1 MKDKRATIF
10 YFFMALI
17 LLDFGNQLRKVFQ
30 NPLVIQK
37 IDNPVFSIVNVNNT
51 GSAFSLFQNSA
62 EILAIF
68 GILAII
74 FVGVYVIKFVSFEE
88 KNKLLSLTLFSAGAL
103 GNAIER
109 MQFGSVGDYFKLN
122 FIDFPIFNA
131 FDIMICTG
139 IFLYCICILLE
150 YKNDINKS

>member
-1 MKDKRATIF
+1 MKDKKAVIF

-17 LLDFGNQLRKVFQ
+17 LIDFGNQLRKIFQ
-30 NPLVIQK
+30 NPLSGQK

-68 GILAII
+68 GILAVI
-74 FVGVYVIKFVSFEE
+74 FIAIYVIKSVGFEE

-109 MQFGSVGDYFKLN
+109 MRFGSVADYFKLN
-122 FIDFPIFNA
+122 FVDFPIFNA
-131 FDIMICTG
+131 LDIMICTG

-150 YKNDINKS
+150 IKNDINKN